1 MNTLDTLRA
10 HKDEIE
16 HLAKLHGA
24 RNIRVFGSAARAEDT
39 PDSDIDFLIDMEESR
54 SLLDLIGFK
63 QDLEAMLN
71 RPADVLT
78 EKGISPYLRERI
90 LSEAVEL

>member
-1 MNTLDTLRA
+1 MNTLETLRA
-10 HKDEIE
+10 QKDKIE

-24 RNIRVFGSAARAEDT
+24 RNIRVFGSVARAEDT
-39 PDSDIDFLIDMEESR
+39 SDSDIDFLIDMEESR

-63 QDLEAMLN
+63 QDIEAMFN

-78 EKGISPYLRERI
+78 ERGISPYLRERI
-90 LSEAVEL
+90 LDEAVTL

>member
-1 MNTLDTLRA
+1 MNTLETLRA

-16 HLAKLHGA
+16 HLAHLHGA

-39 PDSDIDFLIDMEESR
+39 SDSDIDFLIDMEESR
-54 SLLDLIGFK
+54 SLLDLVGLK
-63 QDLEAMLN
+63 QDLEAMLK

-78 EKGISPYLRERI
+78 EKGISPYLRDQI
-90 LSEAVEL
+90 LSEAVSL

>member
-1 MNTLDTLRA
+1 MNTLETLRA
-10 HKDEIE
+10 RKVEIE
-16 HLAKLHGA
+16 HLAKFHGA

-39 PDSDIDFLIDMEESR
+39 TDSDIDFLIDMEESR

-71 RPADVLT
+71 RTADVLT
-78 EKGISPYLRERI
+78 ERGINPYLRERI
-90 LSEAVEL
+90 LDEAVTL

>member
-1 MNTLDTLRA
+1 MNTLEALRA
-10 HKDEIE
+10 RKDEIE

-24 RNIRVFGSAARAEDT
+24 RNIRVFGSASRTEDT
-39 PDSDIDFLIDMEESR
+39 SDSDIDFLIDMEESR

-78 EKGISPYLRERI
+78 ERGINPYLRKRI
-90 LSEAVEL
+90 LDEAVTL